1 MAKEHVDI
9 MKQFDWLTAGLVLL
23 LMVFGALSIC
33 SADYNFEEATLFS
46 YDTRAGKQIIWIV
59 CSLGVASLIMLCNQ
73 NFLRTYSYVIFT
85 TLMVLLVVTI
95 LIASDTKGSRSWLKL
110 GPVSLQPAEFAKFA
124 TALALARFLDDYEFN
139 PRDFRSLGKA
149 IGIFM
154 LPMVLIVAQNETG
167 SALVYLA
174 FFLVLFREGMSGMII
189 FSGFCAILFFVLGLK
204 YWETPFLN
212 MPFTVGPMLVMTLI
226 QMASAAI
233 AWLYITD
240 DAIFKKVLAMGVGST
255 FVGLIISLYIIPFR
269 LPVLQILSIVS
280 IAGFCLYQTFMN
292 KLRQCL
298 LIAGFAL
305 CSTVYLYSCNYVFD
319 KVMQPHQQVRIN
331 VILGVEDDPW
341 GAGYNVNQSKIAIG
355 SGGLLGKGFLKG
367 TQTKLKYVPE
377 QYTDFIFCT
386 VGEEKGFVGTT
397 VVLLLFGG
405 LILRLIFLAERQSS
419 VFGRVLGYSVSSILF
434 MHLLINIGMVLGI
447 TPVIGIPLPFFSYGG
462 SSLWGFTF
470 LLFIFLRVDAER
482 TSRF

>member
-73 NFLRTYSYVIFT
+73 NFLRTYAYVIFIA
-85 TLMVLLVVTI
+85 LMVVLVITI
-95 LIASDTKGSRSWLKL
+95 LIASDTKGSRSWLKF
-110 GPVSLQPAEFAKFA
+110 GPFSMQPAEFAKFA

-174 FFLVLFREGMSGMII
+174 FFLVLFREGMSGMVI

-204 YWETPFLN
+204 YWNTPFIN
-212 MPFTVGPMLVMTLI
+212 MPFTLGPLLVMTII
-226 QMASAAI
+226 QISSAAI
-233 AWLYITD
+233 AWLYIPD
-240 DAIFKKVLAMGVGST
+240 DKILKKVLAIGLGST
-255 FVGLIISLYIIPFR
+255 LLGLVVSLYIIPFN
-269 LPVLQILSIVS
+269 LPILQIISIVGM
-280 IAGFCLYQTFMN
+280 AGFCLYQTFKN
-292 KLRQCL
+292 KIQQCL
-298 LIAGFAL
+298 LIAVFSL
-305 CSTVYLYSCNYVFD
+305 CSTAYLYSCNYVFD
-319 KVMQPHQQVRIN
+319 KVMQPHQQTRIN
-331 VILGVEDDPW
+331 VILGIEDDPW

-377 QYTDFIFCT
+377 QFTDFIFCT

-462 SSLWGFTF
+462 SSLWGFVF
-470 LLFIFLRVDAER
+470 LLFVFLRVDAER